1 MAKWG
6 EGDPRWIVEER
17 SDATNVNNWH
27 WTERDVTSW
36 SSDKLTELLI
46 GCRVEQGGASCQ
58 LTEVTKLEGEASINN
73 RKGKLIFFYEW
84 VIKASWLGTTSV
96 GIKYKGTLEVAN
108 LSDEN
113 DMDDLDISVS
123 LCKDEPV
130 TPLLQLMKKEGVER
144 VRKALGDYVTLLKSA
159 FSQGM
164 ILPTASGPSQPP
176 PVPAPKQVTTSRTQI
191 STGVP
196 AKAAPKRPQQANSGT
211 AGVRISTSSFSLKET
226 FLTSPDELYR
236 TFINQEFVQV
246 FTHSAAQVDGCRG
259 GKFQI
264 LDGNVNGEFAEL
276 IPDEKIVMK
285 WRFKTWPCEHYATIK
300 LQLKDL
306 GEETEL
312 SLDCKGVPS
321 GEEERTKEGWKRYY
335 FKAIK
340 QTFGYGATPY

>member
-27 WTERDVTSW
+27 WTERDVTGW
-36 SSDKLTELLI
+36 SSDKLRELLV
-46 GCRVEQGGASCQ
+46 GCRVERDGASCQ

-84 VIKASWLGTTSV
+84 VIKASWLGTTAV

-123 LCKDEPV
+123 LCKDEPI
-130 TPLLQLMKKEGVER
+130 TPLLQLMKKEGVEK
-144 VRKALGDYVTLLKSA
+144 VRKALGEYVTLLKSE

-176 PVPAPKQVTTSRTQI
+176 PTPTPKQVTTSRTTQGSS
-191 STGVP
+191 STV
-196 AKAAPKRPQQANSGT
+196 
-211 AGVRISTSSFSLKET
+211 GVRIATSSFSLQET

-246 FTHSAAQVDGCRG
+246 FTHAAAQVDGCHG
-259 GKFQI
+259 GKFQM
-264 LDGNVNGEFAEL
+264 LDGNVNGEFSEL
-276 IPDEKIVMK
+276 IPDKKIVMR
-285 WRFKTWPCEHYATIK
+285 WRFKTWPSEHYATIS
-300 LQLKDL
+300 LRLKNL

-312 SLDCKGVPS
+312 SMDCKGVPA

-340 QTFGYGATPY
+340 QTFGYGASPY